1 MSFLVFLRCNDAIH
15 LNKFMIQLLL
25 ELVMLLIY
33 LISFLSAENLI
44 RLTL

>member
-1 MSFLVFLRCNDAIH
+1 MIH

-25 ELVMLLIY
+25 EMVMLLIY

>member
-1 MSFLVFLRCNDAIH
+1 MSFLFFLRCNDVIH